1 MDLTRPMDPSFF
13 DSKSL
18 FYPASAQKRKGE
30 MVLATP
36 HRVSPWKRRSCTPLS
51 TPGTSVHNLSQGSLT
66 GGLNSGSFQS
76 PPLTPFL
83 LEQMNS
89 AKSFDATPTT
99 LLDLDMEVDVNCLD
113 SFGIDTTSP
122 GSRLDFSQQSL
133 DMTPNAPLPSDGHLR
148 DRTNMD
154 PIYMSCLPKTP
165 GSGMHLDKMHLDS
178 STPMLPPLSATPGT
192 HKRKMQSHDLKMD
205 QSFDKSFEADEL
217 SSAESLKK
225 KSTAK
230 VRPVPSA
237 QRNEAQTESGKQT
250 SRRRSRNFGKTWT
263 MEEDEQLR
271 LLVSERG
278 ARKWSNIAKCFERK
292 NSKQCRERWHN
303 ILDPLINWEPFETP
317 EDEIIIKMVKIEGFK
332 WSKIAAH
339 LPGRTDN
346 HVKNRWNATLKRET
360 QLGGMYYSTTSPI
373 CLDQPPFKNPSKA
386 SKNAGASPTDK
397 TRKAVKF
404 DVEGIMTNGNDDS
417 FDSSSGMEHSF
428 APLETESEALAA
440 ATTLQAAQQL
450 IRLSPN
456 HVATQSRT
464 QQFGA
469 PPAAPVN
476 HQSAM
481 QMKAEQGQLEGVD
494 SLSVVAEVAS
504 AQ

>member
-1 MDLTRPMDPSFF
+1 MDLTKPMDPSFF
-13 DSKSL
+13 DSKTL
-18 FYPASAQKRKGE
+18 FYPPSAQKRKGE

-122 GSRLDFSQQSL
+122 GSRLDFSQQAL
-133 DMTPNAPLPSDGHLR
+133 GDMTPSAPLHSDGNLR

-154 PIYMSCLPKTP
+154 PIYMSGLPKTP
-165 GSGMHLDKMHLDS
+165 GSSMHLDKMHLE
-178 STPMLPPLSATPGT
+178 TPGSVMLPPLSSTPGT

-205 QSFDKSFEADEL
+205 KSFEADEL
-217 SSAESLKK
+217 DDNKSLKK
-225 KSTAK
+225 QSTAK

-237 QRNEAQTESGKQT
+237 QRSQVQTESGKQT

-278 ARKWSNIAKCFERK
+278 ARKWSNIAKCFDRK

-303 ILDPLINWEPFETP
+303 ILDPMINWEPFEAP

-360 QLGGMYYSTTSPI
+360 QEGGMYFSETSPI
-373 CLDQPPFKNPSKA
+373 NLSMPPFVNPNKLN
-386 SKNAGASPTDK
+386 KQSPTDK
-397 TRKAVKF
+397 ALKSVKF
-404 DVEGIMTNGNDDS
+404 DVEGIITSNNNDES
-417 FDSSSGMEHSF
+417 FDSSTGVEQSF
-428 APLETESEALAA
+428 APLQTESEAAA
-440 ATTLQAAQQL
+440 ATTLQAAHQL
-450 IRLSPN
+450 IRLSPS
-456 HVATQSRT
+456 HVTTQSRT
-464 QQFGA
+464 AQFGA
-469 PPAAPVN
+469 PPSAPVN

-481 QMKAEQGQLEGVD
+481 QIKAEQGQLEGVGN
-494 SLSVVAEVAS
+494 LQVVADVAS
-504 AQ
+504 QQPC